1 MVKHNPV
8 DKLIKKYAKLFEG
21 GMGFKATIA
30 LQPGTKPIYRKARPV
45 PYEVELDRLEQ
56 QHSDCTSHCGFAETI
71 K

>member
-1 MVKHNPV
+1 
-8 DKLIKKYAKLFEG
+8 
-21 GMGFKATIA
+21 MGFKATIA

-56 QHSDCTSHCGFAETI
+56 QGIIKKVKQSDHSDCTSHCGFAETI